1 MTSDAL
7 LLQALSEAVHAAGIH
22 PPRIVLPEDRYVHLN
37 GVRFHY
43 LDWGNAHLPH
53 VLLLHGDGLQAHTW
67 DLAALLLRDSYHLV
81 ALSLRGHGD
90 SGWTPASELERDRLE
105 LLLEDTRAF
114 VDYLGYAQLALVGT
128 SLGGLTALRFAAKY
142 PERLTALAVLDV
154 APELDPA
161 GLAELARHRSAPE
174 ILDTFDAF
182 LQGAL
187 RLLPSRPVEQLR
199 YSLLH
204 ALRQLPD
211 GRWTWKRDPRP
222 NPALSQAEREAMTA
236 VLWRDARTIRQ
247 PTLVLRGELS
257 KILAPEVAERFV
269 RELSQAR
276 LVVIPRAGH
285 NLHGDAP
292 AACASALDEFLRS
305 AALPALS

>member
-1 MTSDAL
+1 MPTDAL
-7 LLQALSEAVHAAGIH
+7 LLSALSDAVRAAVIL
-22 PPRIVLPEDRYVHLN
+22 PPRILLPEDHYVQLN

-67 DLAALLLRDSYHLV
+67 DLGALLLRDSYHLV

-90 SGWTPASELERDRLE
+90 SGWTPDSELERDRLD

-114 VDYLGYAQLALVGT
+114 VEHLGYAQLALVGM
-128 SLGGLTALRFAAKY
+128 SLGGLAALRFAAQY
-142 PERLTALAVLDV
+142 PEQLTALAVLDV
-154 APELDPA
+154 APELELA
-161 GLAELARHRSAPE
+161 GLAELARHRSAAE
-174 ILDTFDAF
+174 ILETFDAF
-182 LQGAL
+182 LEGAH
-187 RLLPSRPVEQLR
+187 RLLPSRPIEQLR

-211 GRWTWKRDPRP
+211 GRWTWKRDLRP
-222 NPALSQAEREAMTA
+222 TPALSEAQRVATTA
-236 VLWRDARTIRQ
+236 ALWRDARAIRAS
-247 PTLVLRGELS
+247 TLVLRGELS
-257 KILAPEVAERFV
+257 KILAPEVAARFV

-276 LVVIPRAGH
+276 LVVIPHAGH

-292 AACASALDEFLRS
+292 AAFASALDEFLR
-305 AALPALS
+305 AAATPPLP